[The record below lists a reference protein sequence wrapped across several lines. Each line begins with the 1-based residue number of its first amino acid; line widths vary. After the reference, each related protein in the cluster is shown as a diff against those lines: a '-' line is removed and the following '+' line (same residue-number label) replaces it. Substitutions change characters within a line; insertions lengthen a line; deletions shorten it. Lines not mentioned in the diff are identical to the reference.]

1 MVPMTTNGEDI
12 MANNIVLVG
21 RNAIA
26 YLETIDVARRRPYDG
41 LSVAPNEVDNDGH
54 DPATPNQAITVCD
67 EDPSLVRLEL
77 TAERS
82 DAELVA
88 IAELLAADLGK
99 RILGEIAD
107 TRAIDSATPG
117 GLAALRLR
125 CAFSI
130 DDVDTSEYIPEY
142 FRDYHDEI
150 LSLAERC
157 YLDWMDD
164 HSPYR
169 PAQLH
174 ELAALRAE
182 AV

>member
-1 MVPMTTNGEDI
+1 

-21 RNAIA
+21 RNALD
-26 YLETIDVARRRPYDG
+26 YLETINVARRRPFEG
-41 LSVAPNEVDNDGH
+41 LSVAPNEVDDGY
-54 DPATPNQAITVCD
+54 DPATPNQAIEAAD

-107 TRAIDSATPG
+107 ARAIDSSTPG
-117 GLAALRLR
+117 GLAVLRLR
-125 CAFSI
+125 CAFNV
-130 DDVDTSEYIPEY
+130 DDVDTSEYIPGC
-142 FRDYHDEI
+142 FRDYQDEI
-150 LSLAERC
+150 LSITERC
-157 YLDWMDD
+157 YLNWMDD

-169 PAQLH
+169 PARLH
-174 ELAALRAE
+174 ELAALQAE
-182 AV
+182 TVWMGLREDRNEVR